1 MPTWVEIVKR
11 GLPEPHVEEDGGVS
25 KEQEYED
32 RFGHLE
38 HEFTTG
44 WEDTYDSLTPEVI
57 DEYWKDMFSY
67 MNSFNFEDGE
77 NCGSIPKSYVKN
89 GIKYSLLEYSIH
101 AFTCDDPKCRAI
113 FHYIDDRDYGATSA
127 LVYTRLPIYTCRDE
141 ANCDINVPE
150 LCGLCLSKC

>member
-11 GLPEPHVEEDGGVS
+11 GLPDPNVDEDAGVS

-44 WEDTYDSLTPEVI
+44 WEDTYDSLTPGVI

-67 MNSFNFEDGE
+67 MNSFNYEDGE
-77 NCGSIPKSYVKN
+77 NCGSIPKSYAKN
-89 GIKYSLLEYSIH
+89 GLNLLISSTQLMHLRAMIQSAKRYSTISMIEIVVLH
-101 AFTCDDPKCRAI
+101 RHF
-113 FHYIDDRDYGATSA
+113 
-127 LVYTRLPIYTCRDE
+127 YTRLPIYTCRDE
-141 ANCDINVPE
+141 QIVI
-150 LCGLCLSKC
+150 